1 MLRLLRPQSLQLRRV
16 SIRSEGKYTSSVNR
30 KSVNDEEVSKFSAL
44 SKQWWNPN
52 GPFRMLHL
60 MNPCRVRYILD
71 AVKYKRNQQN
81 LQGSKV
87 LDIGCGGGILSMAL
101 ARLGATV
108 MGIDASE
115 SNIVE
120 AKRYASLTD
129 ADLVASGSLQFKH
142 ITAEQLLQEGGGQ
155 QQFDVVCT
163 LELLE
168 HVDDPLDLINTSS
181 QLLKSEGMLFAS
193 TINKTALSQLLAI
206 TMAEDILQL
215 VPQGTHDYNKFIS
228 PHNMVRWMEDAQIEG
243 IDDEFGLRGMIYNP
257 LKSEWALTAGSST
270 METQCNYIMCGIK
283 KK

>member
-1 MLRLLRPQSLQLRRV
+1 MQRFFRPQSLQL
-16 SIRSEGKYTSSVNR
+16 SCISLKSQGKYLSSVNS

-44 SKQWWNPN
+44 SKQWWNHN

-81 LQGSKV
+81 LKGLKV

-101 ARLGATV
+101 ARLGASVT
-108 MGIDASE
+108 GIDASE

-120 AKRYASLTD
+120 AKRYSSLTE
-129 ADLVASGSLQFKH
+129 AVLVESGSLQFKH

-168 HVDDPLDLINTSS
+168 HVDDPQDLISTSS
-181 QLLKSEGMLFAS
+181 QLLKSEGILFAS
-193 TINKTALSQLLAI
+193 TINKTALSQLLTI

-215 VPQGTHDYNKFIS
+215 VPQGTHDYNKFI
-228 PHNMVRWMEDAQIEG
+228 PPQDMIRWMEDAHIAG

-283 KK
+283 K